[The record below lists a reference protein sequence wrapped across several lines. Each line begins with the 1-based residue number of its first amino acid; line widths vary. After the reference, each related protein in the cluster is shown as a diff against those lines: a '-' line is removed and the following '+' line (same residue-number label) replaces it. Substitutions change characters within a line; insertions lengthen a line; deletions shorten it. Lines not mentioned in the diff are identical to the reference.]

1 MLSVK
6 KLDEIAHQLDEGC
19 LGPVSRLSSGL
30 GQVPGGR
37 LAFFSSCQHR
47 AVVSD
52 PGGHIFGGGG
62 VVVALEADDMRPSG
76 QTACFYHAIPGG
88 CKQNQI
94 AGQGRLD
101 RLGVPFEQ
109 GLGAVNAQEQGVL
122 SAFLGQVAV
131 NETGAANISWT
142 KGGAG
147 GLGDQV
153 HAQIET
159 EAGPVEVQPGLQ
171 ESFFFTEKGM
181 LSVLIDEKGASEQD
195 QAIEV
200 DEIGSALPPD
210 FGHLEIDMQCLGSLQ
225 EESSG
230 RLPFGL
236 LEDKEAVAH
245 VLRTP
250 MRRAAAPRRG
260 GERGSLVER
269 RKESL

>member
-1 MLSVK
+1 MLS
-6 KLDEIAHQLDEGC
+6 
-19 LGPVSRLSSGL
+19 
-30 GQVPGGR
+30 
-37 LAFFSSCQHR
+37 F
-47 AVVSD
+47 
-52 PGGHIFGGGG
+52 
-62 VVVALEADDMRPSG
+62 
-76 QTACFYHAIPGG
+76 
-88 CKQNQI
+88 
-94 AGQGRLD
+94 
-101 RLGVPFEQ
+101 
-109 GLGAVNAQEQGVL
+109 
-122 SAFLGQVAV
+122 
-131 NETGAANISWT
+131 
-142 KGGAG
+142 
-147 GLGDQV
+147 
-153 HAQIET
+153 
-159 EAGPVEVQPGLQ
+159 
-171 ESFFFTEKGM
+171 
-181 LSVLIDEKGASEQD
+181 LIDEKGASEQD